1 MSVQL
6 SMLSFQQNNT
16 MKRKSNFQLIL
27 IDDNEIDQLLHSK
40 IINLLDKDIQI
51 VKFMNALD
59 ALNAINNEAIDV
71 SNSINIILLDIKM
84 PLMDGFQFLDAY
96 KLLDDRI
103 KNNYFIYLLSSS
115 LNQYDISRSKS
126 NPLVVNMILKPLT
139 TQIILNLLDNK

>member
-1 MSVQL
+1 
-6 SMLSFQQNNT
+6 

-51 VKFMNALD
+51 VKFMNAAD
-59 ALNAINNEAIDV
+59 ALTAISNEAINV

-139 TQIILNLLDNK
+139 AQIILNLLDNK

>member
-1 MSVQL
+1 
-6 SMLSFQQNNT
+6 MLSFQQNNT
-16 MKRKSNFQLIL
+16 VKRTSNFQLIL

-40 IINLLDKDIQI
+40 IVKILDKDIQI
-51 VKFMNALD
+51 VKFMNAPD
-59 ALNAINNEAIDV
+59 ALTAIKNEVINV

-96 KLLDDRI
+96 KLLDDKI

-126 NPLVVNMILKPLT
+126 NPLVIDMILKPLT
-139 TQIILNLLDNK
+139 AQILLNLLNK

>member
-1 MSVQL
+1 MLVQL

-16 MKRKSNFQLIL
+16 VKRTSNFQLIL

-40 IINLLDKDIQI
+40 IVKILDKDIQI
-51 VKFMNALD
+51 VKFMNAPD
-59 ALNAINNEAIDV
+59 ALTAIKNEVINV

-96 KLLDDRI
+96 KLLDDKI

-126 NPLVVNMILKPLT
+126 NPLVIDMILKPLT
-139 TQIILNLLDNK
+139 AQILLNLLNK